1 MNLFRKAGIHAR
13 LLAAAVM
20 VISSSTFILGYFGL
34 NLVNRLVSERF
45 DQQIDYMAE
54 QLAINAELGILI
66 DEHSLLDG
74 LARSV
79 LNEKD
84 VVSVEIEDSEGR
96 LLAQRSRDLKGPLL
110 ITEKEVVLSRTETGD
125 ADLEIFAGSSNGGPV
140 GLVRIKYTREGI
152 KELAATMAQGF
163 VLLSLGLAAIFCVI
177 FFFISRSLVL
187 PVVSLAKVAKQVSK
201 GETSVRAATGTIP
214 ETRMLALSF
223 NEMLDSIQEGREA
236 LIRAQD
242 RLSRQAAL
250 AEVGKFSMM
259 IAHEVKNPL
268 AIIKSSLDMLK
279 QDMDIPADNL
289 LLNYTEEELT
299 RLNTLIESFLMFSRP
314 AKPKLVSTDLNQVVE
329 QVVIGFKLQYDSG
342 TLKINCSIP
351 SKECIAMADADLL
364 SRGLSNI
371 IRNACDASMDQGNIH
386 VDVEVKPSFWTV
398 QVRDYGKGIDQETL
412 ENLFEPFYT
421 TKAKGTGLGLAF
433 ADQVVKAH
441 GGMITA
447 GNHADMGAVFIVKI
461 PLEPLEHKNEDR
473 IANDAYIDS

>member
-1 MNLFRKAGIHAR
+1 MKFSTKAGIHAR
-13 LLAAAVM
+13 LLAAAVV
-20 VISSSTFILGYFGL
+20 VISSSTFILGYSGL

-66 DEHSLLDG
+66 EEHSLLDG

-84 VVSVEIEDSEGR
+84 VVGVEIEDSDGI
-96 LLAQRSRDLKGPLL
+96 LLAQRSRDLEGPVL
-110 ITEKEVVLSRTETGD
+110 ITEKEVVLSNSEAD
-125 ADLEIFAGSSNGGPV
+125 AFDLEFFAGSSDKEPV

-152 KELAATMAQGF
+152 KALAATLAQRF
-163 VLLSLGLAAIFCVI
+163 VLLSLGLAVIACVI

-187 PVVSLAKVAKQVSK
+187 PVISLAKVAQQVSK
-201 GETSVRAATGTIP
+201 GDTSVRAATGTIP
-214 ETRMLALSF
+214 ETKRLARSF
-223 NEMLDSIQEGREA
+223 NEMLDSIEEGRAA
-236 LIRAQD
+236 LISAQE

-268 AIIKSSLDMLK
+268 AIIKSSLDLLK
-279 QDMDIPADNL
+279 KDMDIPADNL
-289 LLNYTEEELT
+289 LLNYTEEELA

-314 AKPKLVSTDLNQVVE
+314 AKPRLVSTDLNQMVD
-329 QVVIGFKLQYDSG
+329 QVVMGFKLQYDSD

-351 SKECIAMADADLL
+351 SEECIALADADLL

-371 IRNACDASMDQGNIH
+371 VRNACDASMDEGNIH
-386 VDVEVKPSFWTV
+386 VDVETAPLLWTV
-398 QVRDYGKGIDQETL
+398 RVRDYGKGIDRESL
-412 ENLFEPFYT
+412 EKLFEPFYT

-441 GGMITA
+441 GGTITA
-447 GNHADMGAVFIVKI
+447 GNHAAMGAVFSVQI
-461 PLEPLEHKNEDR
+461 PLEHLEQKHEDE
-473 IANDAYIDS
+473 IADGAYIDS